1 MNTDSLRTSLRCLV
15 HPATMLSIVLLLLN
29 DHLFKIIAPS
39 WITGKASDFAGLF
52 FFPFLLAAGLSVF
65 LAPLRH
71 IRPMIIG
78 RMAFAITAIWFTA
91 AKATPL
97 GHALTTQFVSAMLG
111 HEVSV
116 ILDPTDL
123 IGLVILWPA
132 WRLWCREALKAARK
146 LPIRAGWLALALATI
161 ATVATTPNP
170 QEDVVRLVVA
180 DGEMYALTT
189 PHPWQAYKASDDGRS
204 WSRLDSLPET
214 FKNESFPPEE
224 VVVTDPNN
232 PRMRYRVRREEKVE
246 YSEDGGSTWHTAWQV
261 PAGRRHFMDRY
272 VRGGLLD
279 MLLPGGATI
288 KMGPYDLAFT
298 PDGSGTLV
306 VAMGTEGVLVRD
318 PSGTW
323 SSYTIGLA
331 RPTPFSTLG
340 PGEALYTL
348 EFPEG
353 VALLSFVPWISAVLS
368 IVGWVPI
375 LRTVKRV
382 QGRHKAVWVVRPAL
396 VALIVFLLVMAG
408 GYIFT
413 RATVARATPLR
424 DLLTLFFIFLGPLLP
439 VPLVPVLL
447 ITWSRAISLASDRE
461 SAKHSRK
468 GCMWTT
474 LGLFPVA
481 LLPFVLWVVGIV
493 PWYNV
498 ALVSAIALGLAV
510 VGVGGTK
517 VYRHSR
523 AAVGQD
529 ERRVPSSNAP

>member
-1 MNTDSLRTSLRCLV
+1 
-15 HPATMLSIVLLLLN
+15 MLSIALLLLN
-29 DHLFKIIAPS
+29 DHLFKVIAPS
-39 WITGKASDFAGLF
+39 WITGKVSDFAGLF
-52 FFPFLLAAGLSVF
+52 FFPFLLAAALSV
-65 LAPLRH
+65 LLTPLRQFKL
-71 IRPMIIG
+71 MIIG
-78 RMAFAITAIWFTA
+78 RIAFAITAAWFTA
-91 AKATPL
+91 AKATPF
-97 GHALTTQFVSAMLG
+97 GHTLTVQVVSAMVG

-123 IGLVILWPA
+123 IALVMLWPA
-132 WRLWCREALKAARK
+132 WRLWRREAVKADRRFS
-146 LPIRAGWLALALATI
+146 IRAGWLALALATM
-161 ATVATTPNP
+161 ATVATTPKP
-170 QEDVVRLVVA
+170 QEHVVRIVVA
-180 DGEMYALTT
+180 DGEMYALTD
-189 PHPWQAYKASDDGRS
+189 PHPWQVYKTSDNGRS
-204 WSRLDSLPET
+204 WSRLDSIPESL
-214 FKNESFPPEE
+214 KDESFPPEE

-232 PRMRYRVRREEKVE
+232 PRIRYRVKREEKVE
-246 YSEDGGSTWHTAWQV
+246 YSEDGGSTWRTAWQV
-261 PAGRRHFMDRY
+261 PAGRRHFMERY

-279 MLLPGGATI
+279 RLLPGGATI

-323 SSYTIGLA
+323 SRYTIGLA
-331 RPTPFSTLG
+331 RPAPYSTLA

-353 VALLSFVPWISAVLS
+353 VALLSFVPWVSAVLS

-375 LRTVKRV
+375 LRAVKRA
-382 QGRHKAVWVVRPAL
+382 QGAHKAVWVVRPAL

-413 RATVARATPLR
+413 RATVGRATPLR

-461 SAKHSRK
+461 SAGRSRK
-468 GCMWTT
+468 GCIWTT
-474 LGLFPVA
+474 LGLFLVA
-481 LLPFVLWVVGIV
+481 LLAFLLWVVGVV

-498 ALVSAIALGLAV
+498 ALVSAIILGLAV

-517 VYRHSR
+517 VYRHSH
-523 AAVGQD
+523 AAAGQD
-529 ERRVPSSNAP
+529 KRRVPASNAP